1 MITYAV
7 EDYFEV
13 EPELK
18 AIYPEHYEELT
29 VSKNFHLDPDYERY
43 AKLAKSGILKL
54 ITCRTEYELIGY
66 VIMMVGPTL
75 HYKTCIVAHED
86 IYFLRKEYRKGRIGI
101 TLFKFVES
109 EMKKIGVDRIV
120 MGTKTYSDNSKLFE
134 YLGYRFYEKL
144 YTKET

>member
-1 MITYAV
+1 MITYNV
-7 EDYFEV
+7 EDYLAV

-29 VSKNFHLDPDYERY
+29 VSKNFPLDPDYERY
-43 AKLAKSGILKL
+43 ARLSTSGILKL
-54 ITCRTEYELIGY
+54 ITCRDDNNLVGY
-66 VIMMVGPTL
+66 VIMIVGPAL

-86 IYFLRKEYRKGRIGI
+86 IYYLKKEYRKGRTGI
-101 TLFKFVES
+101 KLFNFVEE

-120 MGTKTYSDNSKLFE
+120 MGTKIYSDNSKLFE

-144 YTKET
+144 YTKEI

>member
-7 EDYFEV
+7 EDYLKV

-29 VSKNFHLDPDYERY
+29 VSKNFPLAPNYERY
-43 AKLAKSGILKL
+43 AALAKSGILKL
-54 ITCRTEYELIGY
+54 ITCRNKNELIGY
-66 VIMMVGPTL
+66 VIMMVAPAL

-86 IYFLRKEYRKGRIGI
+86 IYYLKKEYRKGRVGI
-101 TLFKFVES
+101 KLFKFVED
-109 EMKKIGVDRIV
+109 EMKKIGVDRVV
-120 MGTKTYSDNSKLFE
+120 MGTKVYSDNSKLFE

-144 YTKET
+144 YTKEI